1 MGIFGEIPNLIKQYI
16 IMNKILIT
24 LFLLPFLVNAQVK
37 YSLEGKIGNLNSPA
51 KLVLRYSAD
60 GKVKL
65 DSVTL
70 KDGKFTF
77 TGEVPENAQATLFLL
92 HDGANYSNRVP
103 IKDVKSVYLESSKVS
118 VTSAD
123 SLKHSKIAGGKLNQQ
138 AKALADQKK
147 PFSEKSRA
155 ILKEYYAAADGP
167 DSLNK
172 DLQKKILDRYYAVQD
187 EIKEVEKGFIKANP
201 DSYLSLE
208 LLNYSLRQYSPSAA
222 DSVFSTLS
230 PAIQNLTVGKKMREK
245 IDIRKTVELGKVAP
259 AFTAPDTLEKDFS
272 LANLKG
278 KYVLVDFWASWC
290 GPCRRENPNV
300 VAAFNKFEAKNFTVL
315 GVSLDNPG
323 QKEAWLKAIEK
334 DRLQNWPHVSDLK
347 GWQSEIGK
355 LYAVDAIPQ
364 NYLLDPDGVIIATN
378 LRDEELHKKLE
389 EILN

>member
-1 MGIFGEIPNLIKQYI
+1 MK
-16 IMNKILIT
+16 KILVT
-24 LFLLPFLVNAQVK
+24 LLLLPFLVNAQVK
-37 YSLEGKIGNLNSPA
+37 YKLEGKIGKLNAPA
-51 KLVLRYSAD
+51 KLVLRYNLD
-60 GKVKL
+60 GKAKL
-65 DSVTL
+65 DSVVL
-70 KDGKFTF
+70 KDGKFSF

-103 IKDVKSVYLESSKVS
+103 IKDIKSVYLESSKVYL
-118 VTSAD
+118 TSAD
-123 SLKHSKIAGGKLNQQ
+123 SLKHSKVTGGKLNQQ
-138 AKALADQKK
+138 ASALTEKKK
-147 PFSEKSRA
+147 PYTEKSRA

-172 DLQKKILDRYYAVQD
+172 DLQKTILDKYYAVQD
-187 EIKEVEKGFIKANP
+187 EIKEVEKEFIKANP

-208 LLNYSLRQYSPSAA
+208 LLNYSLRTYSPSAA
-222 DSVFSTLS
+222 DSVFSTLT

-272 LANLKG
+272 LANLQG

-300 VAAFNKFEAKNFTVL
+300 VAAYNKYKAKNFTVF

-334 DRLQNWPHVSDLK
+334 DNLQDWPHVSDLK
-347 GWQSEIGK
+347 GWQSDIGK

-364 NYLLDPDGVIIATN
+364 NYLLDPQGVIIATN

-389 EILN
+389 EILK